1 MFLLSHLF
9 MTTRKTIALTIWT
22 FAGKVM
28 SLLFNTLSRFVIS
41 FLPRSKHLIILWLQS
56 AYAMILESKKR
67 KSVSAFLLSLSIC
80 HEVMGLYALI
90 LAFWILSF
98 KPAFS
103 LSSFTFNMRVF
114 SFSSLSAITE
124 VSSVYLRLLIFLLAI
139 LIPAYDSSS
148 LAFHWMYSAYT
159 LNKQEDNIQPYCI
172 PFWILNQ
179 SVVLCLVLTI
189 ASWLTHKF
197 LRDR

>member
-98 KPAFS
+98 KSAFS
-103 LSSFTFNMRVF
+103 LSS
-114 SFSSLSAITE
+114 E
-124 VSSVYLRLLIFLLAI
+124 GSSVLPHFLPLQRYHLYI
-139 LIPAYDSSS
+139 WGCWYFSWQSWFQLMIHPVWH
-148 LAFHWMYSAYT
+148 FTECT
-159 LNKQEDNIQPYCI
+159 LHI
-172 PFWILNQ
+172 
-179 SVVLCLVLTI
+179 
-189 ASWLTHKF
+189 H
-197 LRDR
+197 